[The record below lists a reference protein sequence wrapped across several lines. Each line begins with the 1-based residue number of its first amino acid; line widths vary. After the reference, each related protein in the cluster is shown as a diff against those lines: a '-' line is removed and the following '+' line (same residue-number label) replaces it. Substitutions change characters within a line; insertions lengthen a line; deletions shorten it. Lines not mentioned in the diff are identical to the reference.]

1 MVWVRSPVYFY
12 RRNETFYFS
21 RAVPSDLRHRFKKK
35 KIEVSLR
42 TKSEAKAA
50 KSAAALSDRLER
62 YWDSIRMEIIY
73 SRELGISVVPDK
85 SQNEGVTELSLSD
98 ALALYQRLKGTSKSK
113 LFFEVSNRS
122 IRYLIECVGHDN
134 INGLEPVDAGRFRDF
149 LFDRGMSSSS
159 VKRVF
164 SSVRAIMN
172 LAIKERGLAM
182 TNVFNGT
189 FIPEDNKSKERLPV
203 PDDVIKQIQK
213 ECRSL
218 NDEPRWLIAL
228 ISDTGMRLSE
238 ACGLL
243 SSDIVLDTDIP
254 HINLRE
260 HQWRRLKTSSST
272 RGIPLVG
279 ASLWAAEKIKA
290 QGTEFAFSK
299 YCNTQKC
306 NANSA
311 SAALNKW
318 LKPRLPERC
327 VIHSFRHS
335 LRDRLRAVECP
346 TDIVDAIGG
355 WTTEGIGQRY
365 GEGYDLNI
373 KAKWMG
379 MLTSVQKP
387 RSVETVTWHSVF
399 GP

>member
-12 RRNETFYFS
+12 KRNDTFYFS
-21 RAVPSDLRHRFKKK
+21 RAVPSDLRHRFNKKK
-35 KIEVSLR
+35 VEVSLR
-42 TKSEAKAA
+42 TKSEAKAS
-50 KSAAALSDRLER
+50 KSAAALSDGLER
-62 YWDSIRMEIIY
+62 YWDSLRMEMIY
-73 SRELGISVVPDK
+73 SRELGISVVSDK
-85 SQNEGVTELSLSD
+85 VSNTNETELSLSD
-98 ALALYQRLKGTSKSK
+98 ALALYQRLKGIGKTK

-134 INGLEPVDAGRFRDF
+134 INGLEPADAGRFRDF

-159 VKRVF
+159 VKLVL

-172 LAIKERGLAM
+172 LAIKEHGLAM

-189 FIPEDNKSKERLPV
+189 FIPEDNKRKERLPV
-203 PDDVIKQIQK
+203 PNDAIRRIQG

-243 SSDIVLDTDIP
+243 TSDIVLDTDIP
-254 HINLRE
+254 HINLIE
-260 HQWRRLKTSSST
+260 HPWRRLKTSSST
-272 RGIPLVG
+272 RSIPLVG
-279 ASLWAAEKIKA
+279 VSLWAAKEIKA
-290 QGTEFAFSK
+290 KGNTFAFPK

-318 LKPRLPERC
+318 LKPRLPQGC

-335 LRDRLRAVECP
+335 LRDRLRAIECP
-346 TDIVDAIGG
+346 SDIVDAIGG

-365 GEGYDLNI
+365 GKGYDLNV
-373 KAKWMG
+373 KDKWMEKL
-379 MLTSVQKP
+379 LT
-387 RSVETVTWHSVF
+387 
-399 GP
+399 

>member
-21 RAVPSDLRHRFKKK
+21 RAVPSDLCHRFNKK

-62 YWDSIRMEIIY
+62 YWDSLRMEMIY
-73 SRELGISVVPDK
+73 SRELGMSVVPDEVSNANQTK
-85 SQNEGVTELSLSD
+85 LSFSD
-98 ALALYQRLKGTSKSK
+98 ALALYQRLKGTGKNN
-113 LFFEVSNRS
+113 LFFKVSNRS
-122 IRYLIECVGHDN
+122 IRYLQECFGHN
-134 INGLEPVDAGRFRDF
+134 KIVNLKPADAGLFRDF
-149 LFDRGMSSSS
+149 LFNRGMSSSS

-172 LAIKERGLAM
+172 LAIKEHGLAM

-189 FIPEDNKSKERLPV
+189 FTPEDDKRKERLPV
-203 PDDVIKQIQK
+203 PSDVIKQNQK
-213 ECRSL
+213 ECRDL
-218 NDEPRWLIAL
+218 DDEPKWLIAL

-243 SSDIVLDTDIP
+243 TSDICLDDELP
-254 HINLRE
+254 HINLVV
-260 HQWRRLKTSSST
+260 HQWRRLKTGSSS
-272 RGIPLVG
+272 RQIPLVG
-279 ASLWAAEKIKA
+279 TSLWAAKQVVK
-290 QGTEFAFSK
+290 QSHQFAFPK
-299 YCNTQKC
+299 YCNETKC

-318 LKPRLPERC
+318 LKSRVPSGC

-346 TDIVDAIGG
+346 ADIIDAIGG
-355 WTTEGIGQRY
+355 WTTEGVGNQY
-365 GEGYDLNI
+365 GKGHSLSV
-373 KAKWMG
+373 KARWMHK
-379 MLTSVQKP
+379 LTKS
-387 RSVETVTWHSVF
+387 
-399 GP
+399 

>member
-21 RAVPSDLRHRFKKK
+21 RAVPSDLCHRFNKK

-62 YWDSIRMEIIY
+62 YWDSLRMEMIY
-73 SRELGISVVPDK
+73 SRELGMSVVPDEVSNANQTK
-85 SQNEGVTELSLSD
+85 LSFSD
-98 ALALYQRLKGTSKSK
+98 ALALYQRLKGTGKSN
-113 LFFEVSNRS
+113 LFFKVSTRS
-122 IRYLIECVGHDN
+122 IRYLQECLGHN
-134 INGLEPVDAGRFRDF
+134 EIVNLKPADAGLFRDF
-149 LFDRGMSSSS
+149 LFNRGMSSSS

-172 LAIKERGLAM
+172 LAIKEHGLAM

-189 FIPEDNKSKERLPV
+189 FIPEDDKRKERLPV
-203 PDDVIKQIQK
+203 PSDVIKQTQK
-213 ECRSL
+213 ECRDL
-218 NDEPRWLIAL
+218 DDEPRWLIAL

-243 SSDIVLDTDIP
+243 TSDICLDDELP
-254 HINLRE
+254 HINLIV
-260 HQWRRLKTSSST
+260 HQWRRLKTGSSS
-272 RGIPLVG
+272 RQIPLVG
-279 ASLWAAEKIKA
+279 TSLWAAKQVVK
-290 QGTEFAFSK
+290 QSHQFAFPK
-299 YCNTQKC
+299 YCNETKC

-318 LKPRLPERC
+318 LKSRVPSGC
-327 VIHSFRHS
+327 VIHSFRPS

-346 TDIVDAIGG
+346 ADIIDAIGG
-355 WTTEGIGQRY
+355 WTTEGVGHQY
-365 GEGYDLNI
+365 GKGHSLSV
-373 KAKWMG
+373 KARWMHK
-379 MLTSVQKP
+379 LTKS
-387 RSVETVTWHSVF
+387 
-399 GP
+399 

>member
-12 RRNETFYFS
+12 KRNETFYFS
-21 RAVPSDLRHRFKKK
+21 RSVPSNLRHRFNKN

-42 TKSEAKAA
+42 TKSEVKAA

-62 YWDSIRMEIIY
+62 YWDSIRMEMIY
-73 SRELGISVVPDK
+73 SRELGFSVVPDK
-85 SQNEGVTELSLSD
+85 VKNANETEVTLSD
-98 ALALYQRLKGTSKSK
+98 ALALYQRLKGTGKSK

-122 IRYLIECVGHDN
+122 IRYLVECVGHDN

-164 SSVRAIMN
+164 SSVRAIIN
-172 LAIKERGLAM
+172 LAIKEHGLAM

-189 FIPEDNKSKERLPV
+189 FIPQDNKRKERLPV
-203 PDDVIKQIQK
+203 PINFIGQIQE

-254 HINLRE
+254 HISLRE
-260 HQWRRLKTSSST
+260 YQWRRLKTSSST
-272 RGIPLVG
+272 RVIPLVG
-279 ASLWAAEKIKA
+279 ASLWAAEQIKA
-290 QGTEFAFSK
+290 QETEFAFPK
-299 YCNTQKC
+299 YCDTQKC

-311 SAALNKW
+311 SASLNKW
-318 LKPRLPERC
+318 LKPRLPDGC

-346 TDIVDAIGG
+346 SDIVDAIGG

-365 GEGYDLNI
+365 GKGYDLNV
-373 KAKWMG
+373 KTKWMG
-379 MLTSVQKP
+379 KISL
-387 RSVETVTWHSVF
+387 R
-399 GP
+399 